1 MLSSLSGNLTWR
13 GVLAIVIGLIAVFW
27 PGITLSVFVVLFAL
41 FAFMDGALRAIRAF
55 ASAGGGAVAWNLLV
69 ALFDVAVGVAALV
82 WPDITVLSMVL
93 IVGIWAVVI
102 GCLEIVG
109 AFADGETAGMR
120 AYLVIAGLVSVALGL
135 VMFTT
140 PDVGA
145 LTLALLF
152 GFFSLTYGI
161 TEVVVGQQLRQAGS
175 TVKSVLNAAA

>member
-13 GVLAIVIGLIAVFW
+13 GILAIVIGLIAVFW
-27 PGITLSVFVVLFAL
+27 PGITLSAFVVLFAL
-41 FAFMDGALRAIRAF
+41 FAFMDGGLRALRAF
-55 ASAGGGAVAWNLLV
+55 ASSGGGAVAGNLLLAV
-69 ALFDVAVGVAALV
+69 FDLAVGVAALV
-82 WPDITVLSMVL
+82 WPNITILSMVL

-102 GCLEIVG
+102 GCLEVFA
-109 AFADGETAGMR
+109 AFADDETAGLR

-145 LTLALLF
+145 LSLALLF

-161 TEVVVGQQLRQAGS
+161 TEVVMGQQLRQTGN
-175 TVKSVLNAAA
+175 TVNSVLNAAA